1 MYGDVPPLAV
11 TVAVPLLYD
20 GHVASV
26 LVADADIAVG
36 SETVI
41 VVVAV
46 HPFTSVTVYVYVP
59 AVTVKVPVPEYEPV
73 SPLALTVTVA
83 VPPLHAIAVD
93 DEEATKAHGA
103 EHPATGWKPS
113 LVIPPTSVPANKYGV

>member
-1 MYGDVPPLAV
+1 MYGEVPPLAV

-41 VVVAV
+41 VVVAE
-46 HPFTSVTVYVYVP
+46 HPLTSVTVYVYVP
-59 AVTVKVPVPEYEPV
+59 TVTVKVPVPVYVPV
-73 SPLALTVTVA
+73 PPLALTVTVA
-83 VPPLHAIAVD
+83 VPPLHAIAVA
-93 DEEATKAHGA
+93 DEEATNAHGA

-113 LVIPPTSVPANKYGV
+113 FVTPPTSVPVVRYGI

>member
-46 HPFTSVTVYVYVP
+46 HPFTSVTVYVCVP
-59 AVTVKVPVPEYEPV
+59 AVTEILPVPVYGVDPPV
-73 SPLALTVTVA
+73 ADTVTVDD
-83 VPPLHAIAVD
+83 PPLHAIGASNTT
-93 DEEATKAHGA
+93 EATSVAGAVIVTDELAAH
-103 EHPATGWKPS
+103 P
-113 LVIPPTSVPANKYGV
+113 